1 MELPRG
7 RTAESSRPVGRLAK
21 RAPGEA
27 VKRASLW
34 PGHSRESSSEQATQS
49 IRQYHTVVVDSDNYV
64 GRLIWARSE
73 KSVKASLHLQE
84 RGIGKNKKKKRKCL
98 VVIVPA
104 TWKFIKRAERFRDET
119 TPEEACE
126 LLANWDL
133 VSLAGYAGLHLE
145 QENEPTP
152 KVDTKVFCP
161 YVPYIRNMATGMTWD
176 YIGVTFSKMIKE
188 IMKYKNDEHE
198 KATQTLNWVEKD
210 YEKEEMENKLF
221 QLDTY
226 IEELEGIICELKQQR
241 DMALHECQLASEYSL
256 KLMPLTPY
264 SQETPRQ
271 VRVMTTSGDGSAA
284 SGPVLEKAYTRR
296 YQSTR
301 SFDKTSVMGQSDMGE
316 IEFEEVGQEIF
327 DKVKDHNEVHRSE
340 LGRALELLGF
350 VCPREAWIDEIF
362 TRISPQYSTI
372 EIDDFVTFLR
382 DYAAFRD
389 EAYEATFQRCD
400 QDGSGQID
408 SSELAEMLQEL
419 DVQPMS
425 HVLEEVIEEVD
436 KDQGGTLDLD
446 EFKELLDLLHLREG
460 FTRPEFE
467 EFMGIFERYQRRR
480 GEVDSK
486 DLPSILN
493 WLGFMWPKE
502 RIQQVLTQV
511 KTGSRIDTH
520 NFIVC
525 MRKVRECELEMVQ
538 RVMQR
543 HDADHSGTLDMRE
556 VVPVLKEIGYEM
568 WDISAIFE
576 AAEEAGVPTTELDLS
591 AFWRLLLT
599 YRKREGFCD
608 IDLEQIDK
616 AFDKEQKELL
626 PALEAM
632 SALRELGFTA
642 NFLVMESMLNK
653 VDVDDTGSLD
663 KSECSTFV
671 AESQGSDVT
680 VASVTV
686 SDTAD
691 TGRQPPWSMLAA
703 LCLASAVEGIDS
715 QLVPAC
721 QFALQKGGLMKL
733 TDVAILSTVQMVLT
747 NLAAP
752 FWGVLADRGCLKRK
766 HILMLGSLGEA
777 TAATLM
783 AFVPANGFGMMIAL
797 RGMSGFFLASLRP
810 IVNGIVADSTSDDR
824 RGKMFSYVQS
834 ALLVGM
840 CLTTLV
846 AGNLANITIGEIPGW
861 RALFVLGGV
870 LAALIGAVIGVFMV
884 EPPKQLDASAGKSG
898 CNAVIEELCIMV
910 HFLTIPTFLIMVVQ
924 GIFGTI
930 PWTVMGN
937 NLLFFKLSGLEDWQG
952 SLLASEGTVVGVF
965 GNLLG
970 GFIADILAKRFG
982 YHGRP
987 LSAQISVA
995 VGIPLI
1001 YLWFA
1006 GIPPGSDAAVFG
1018 VYFTVI
1024 ACFSTLGNWAQSGT
1038 NFPILSDIVPPQN
1051 RSKVMAV
1058 ECALE
1063 NSIAT
1068 LIGPLFVA
1076 NLANAF
1082 GYEFGRNEGES
1093 RDIPSAVALG
1103 QAMAATICIPW
1114 CVTFLGYSFFHISYP
1129 ADMRR
1134 LKAQLEKE
1142 KASAASGAVEVKEAE
1157 ERETFNYKKAFWAA
1171 VPEGAQGLNEKEAAQ
1186 AIKELGFRV
1195 RHQYLSLAAQV
1206 CAKSHRVDEPF
1217 LDQMAF
1223 VRVCSYHSRDLR
1235 EVYKSNGGWTEGEVN
1250 HLQSVFNRYDIK
1262 HTGLIASKELVRMV
1276 EDLFPVLARDRKMR
1290 PELQRIMKEVLQET
1304 WSFQGLG
1311 FKDFL
1316 KLMRLF
1322 REFQDRERSKK
1333 EAQAI
1338 EDTGFNSSEVA
1349 QFRDFFL
1356 AAHAHSNSRSA
1367 GPGVEICFDQ
1377 FWKMIFDITPL
1388 GDSLTAQLKN
1398 IFHQFTQK
1406 NPNAVRSKQR
1416 VEDADFPE
1424 FLLMMKH
1431 LLDINFAKI
1440 QEKTR
1445 SSRV

>member
-1 MELPRG
+1 MEV
-7 RTAESSRPVGRLAK
+7 TS
-21 RAPGEA
+21 
-27 VKRASLW
+27 
-34 PGHSRESSSEQATQS
+34 
-49 IRQYHTVVVDSDNYV
+49 
-64 GRLIWARSE
+64 
-73 KSVKASLHLQE
+73 
-84 RGIGKNKKKKRKCL
+84 
-98 VVIVPA
+98 PA
-104 TWKFIKRAERFRDET
+104 QPTK
-119 TPEEACE
+119 
-126 LLANWDL
+126 
-133 VSLAGYAGLHLE
+133 LE
-145 QENEPTP
+145 
-152 KVDTKVFCP
+152 
-161 YVPYIRNMATGMTWD
+161 
-176 YIGVTFSKMIKE
+176 
-188 IMKYKNDEHE
+188 
-198 KATQTLNWVEKD
+198 
-210 YEKEEMENKLF
+210 
-221 QLDTY
+221 
-226 IEELEGIICELKQQR
+226 
-241 DMALHECQLASEYSL
+241 
-256 KLMPLTPY
+256 
-264 SQETPRQ
+264 
-271 VRVMTTSGDGSAA
+271 
-284 SGPVLEKAYTRR
+284 
-296 YQSTR
+296 
-301 SFDKTSVMGQSDMGE
+301 
-316 IEFEEVGQEIF
+316 
-327 DKVKDHNEVHRSE
+327 
-340 LGRALELLGF
+340 
-350 VCPREAWIDEIF
+350 
-362 TRISPQYSTI
+362 
-372 EIDDFVTFLR
+372 
-382 DYAAFRD
+382 
-389 EAYEATFQRCD
+389 
-400 QDGSGQID
+400 
-408 SSELAEMLQEL
+408 
-419 DVQPMS
+419 
-425 HVLEEVIEEVD
+425 
-436 KDQGGTLDLD
+436 
-446 EFKELLDLLHLREG
+446 
-460 FTRPEFE
+460 
-467 EFMGIFERYQRRR
+467 
-480 GEVDSK
+480 
-486 DLPSILN
+486 
-493 WLGFMWPKE
+493 
-502 RIQQVLTQV
+502 
-511 KTGSRIDTH
+511 
-520 NFIVC
+520 
-525 MRKVRECELEMVQ
+525 
-538 RVMQR
+538 
-543 HDADHSGTLDMRE
+543 
-556 VVPVLKEIGYEM
+556 
-568 WDISAIFE
+568 
-576 AAEEAGVPTTELDLS
+576 
-591 AFWRLLLT
+591 
-599 YRKREGFCD
+599 
-608 IDLEQIDK
+608 
-616 AFDKEQKELL
+616 
-626 PALEAM
+626 
-632 SALRELGFTA
+632 
-642 NFLVMESMLNK
+642 
-653 VDVDDTGSLD
+653 
-663 KSECSTFV
+663 
-671 AESQGSDVT
+671 ESQGSDVT

-1157 ERETFNYKKAFWAA
+1157 
-1171 VPEGAQGLNEKEAAQ
+1171 V
-1186 AIKELGFRV
+1186 I
-1195 RHQYLSLAAQV
+1195 
-1206 CAKSHRVDEPF
+1206 
-1217 LDQMAF
+1217 
-1223 VRVCSYHSRDLR
+1223 
-1235 EVYKSNGGWTEGEVN
+1235 
-1250 HLQSVFNRYDIK
+1250 
-1262 HTGLIASKELVRMV
+1262 
-1276 EDLFPVLARDRKMR
+1276 
-1290 PELQRIMKEVLQET
+1290 
-1304 WSFQGLG
+1304 
-1311 FKDFL
+1311 
-1316 KLMRLF
+1316 
-1322 REFQDRERSKK
+1322 
-1333 EAQAI
+1333 
-1338 EDTGFNSSEVA
+1338 
-1349 QFRDFFL
+1349 
-1356 AAHAHSNSRSA
+1356 
-1367 GPGVEICFDQ
+1367 
-1377 FWKMIFDITPL
+1377 
-1388 GDSLTAQLKN
+1388 
-1398 IFHQFTQK
+1398 
-1406 NPNAVRSKQR
+1406 
-1416 VEDADFPE
+1416 
-1424 FLLMMKH
+1424 
-1431 LLDINFAKI
+1431 
-1440 QEKTR
+1440 
-1445 SSRV
+1445 

>member
-1 MELPRG
+1 
-7 RTAESSRPVGRLAK
+7 
-21 RAPGEA
+21 
-27 VKRASLW
+27 
-34 PGHSRESSSEQATQS
+34 
-49 IRQYHTVVVDSDNYV
+49 
-64 GRLIWARSE
+64 
-73 KSVKASLHLQE
+73 
-84 RGIGKNKKKKRKCL
+84 
-98 VVIVPA
+98 
-104 TWKFIKRAERFRDET
+104 
-119 TPEEACE
+119 
-126 LLANWDL
+126 
-133 VSLAGYAGLHLE
+133 
-145 QENEPTP
+145 
-152 KVDTKVFCP
+152 
-161 YVPYIRNMATGMTWD
+161 
-176 YIGVTFSKMIKE
+176 
-188 IMKYKNDEHE
+188 
-198 KATQTLNWVEKD
+198 
-210 YEKEEMENKLF
+210 
-221 QLDTY
+221 
-226 IEELEGIICELKQQR
+226 
-241 DMALHECQLASEYSL
+241 
-256 KLMPLTPY
+256 
-264 SQETPRQ
+264 
-271 VRVMTTSGDGSAA
+271 
-284 SGPVLEKAYTRR
+284 
-296 YQSTR
+296 
-301 SFDKTSVMGQSDMGE
+301 
-316 IEFEEVGQEIF
+316 
-327 DKVKDHNEVHRSE
+327 
-340 LGRALELLGF
+340 
-350 VCPREAWIDEIF
+350 
-362 TRISPQYSTI
+362 
-372 EIDDFVTFLR
+372 
-382 DYAAFRD
+382 
-389 EAYEATFQRCD
+389 
-400 QDGSGQID
+400 
-408 SSELAEMLQEL
+408 
-419 DVQPMS
+419 
-425 HVLEEVIEEVD
+425 
-436 KDQGGTLDLD
+436 
-446 EFKELLDLLHLREG
+446 
-460 FTRPEFE
+460 
-467 EFMGIFERYQRRR
+467 
-480 GEVDSK
+480 
-486 DLPSILN
+486 
-493 WLGFMWPKE
+493 
-502 RIQQVLTQV
+502 
-511 KTGSRIDTH
+511 
-520 NFIVC
+520 
-525 MRKVRECELEMVQ
+525 MVQ

-556 VVPVLKEIGYEM
+556 VVPVLKEIGY
-568 WDISAIFE
+568 
-576 AAEEAGVPTTELDLS
+576 AAEEAGVPTTELAPERVLS
-591 AFWRLLLT
+591 EFWFSVPAA
-599 YRKREGFCD
+599 EGFCD

-616 AFDKEQKELL
+616 AFDKDRCDRCMK
-626 PALEAM
+626 AM

-671 AESQGSDVT
+671 AVPGDNLFLNVEAQESQGSDVT

-752 FWGVLADRGCLKRK
+752 FWGVLADRG
-766 HILMLGSLGEA
+766 E
-777 TAATLM
+777 
-783 AFVPANGFGMMIAL
+783 
-797 RGMSGFFLASLRP
+797 RP

-910 HFLTIPTFLIMVVQ
+910 RPSEIKRLRHLCRQ

-1134 LKAQLEKE
+1134 LKARAL
-1142 KASAASGAVEVKEAE
+1142 
-1157 ERETFNYKKAFWAA
+1157 T
-1171 VPEGAQGLNEKEAAQ
+1171 
-1186 AIKELGFRV
+1186 
-1195 RHQYLSLAAQV
+1195 
-1206 CAKSHRVDEPF
+1206 C
-1217 LDQMAF
+1217 
-1223 VRVCSYHSRDLR
+1223 DLIW
-1235 EVYKSNGGWTEGEVN
+1235 YG
-1250 HLQSVFNRYDIK
+1250 
-1262 HTGLIASKELVRMV
+1262 
-1276 EDLFPVLARDRKMR
+1276 
-1290 PELQRIMKEVLQET
+1290 
-1304 WSFQGLG
+1304 
-1311 FKDFL
+1311 
-1316 KLMRLF
+1316 
-1322 REFQDRERSKK
+1322 
-1333 EAQAI
+1333 
-1338 EDTGFNSSEVA
+1338 
-1349 QFRDFFL
+1349 
-1356 AAHAHSNSRSA
+1356 
-1367 GPGVEICFDQ
+1367 
-1377 FWKMIFDITPL
+1377 
-1388 GDSLTAQLKN
+1388 
-1398 IFHQFTQK
+1398 
-1406 NPNAVRSKQR
+1406 
-1416 VEDADFPE
+1416 
-1424 FLLMMKH
+1424 
-1431 LLDINFAKI
+1431 
-1440 QEKTR
+1440 
-1445 SSRV
+1445 

>member
-1 MELPRG
+1 MGVLRG
-7 RTAESSRPVGRLAK
+7 PPTLTVEGAEERQIVRPLSAK
-21 RAPGEA
+21 STE
-27 VKRASLW
+27 
-34 PGHSRESSSEQATQS
+34 
-49 IRQYHTVVVDSDNYV
+49 
-64 GRLIWARSE
+64 
-73 KSVKASLHLQE
+73 
-84 RGIGKNKKKKRKCL
+84 
-98 VVIVPA
+98 
-104 TWKFIKRAERFRDET
+104 TW
-119 TPEEACE
+119 
-126 LLANWDL
+126 
-133 VSLAGYAGLHLE
+133 
-145 QENEPTP
+145 
-152 KVDTKVFCP
+152 
-161 YVPYIRNMATGMTWD
+161 
-176 YIGVTFSKMIKE
+176 
-188 IMKYKNDEHE
+188 
-198 KATQTLNWVEKD
+198 
-210 YEKEEMENKLF
+210 
-221 QLDTY
+221 
-226 IEELEGIICELKQQR
+226 
-241 DMALHECQLASEYSL
+241 
-256 KLMPLTPY
+256 PLTPY

-271 VRVMTTSGDGSAA
+271 VRVMTTSGLDTECRKGIARHVGPVR
-284 SGPVLEKAYTRR
+284 GPVLEKAYTRR

-467 EFMGIFERYQRRR
+467 ETMKHIHETHEFMGIFERYQRRR

-525 MRKVRECELEMVQ
+525 MRKVREEARETSRYYLREDHPLELYRETAHLDAHIKDVQARQMICIEHALFTAQKEGYQWLLHVDADEILFFPDQERHDDARKFFAEVPLHFSAVRFANLEAVPEVLEVEDPFEEVSLFKMNPMLLEELGVEPRILYSGEVADEDQELEPDLYARKHADAVPGGHPHGYV
-538 RVMQR
+538 RLPRKER
-543 HDADHSGTLDMRE
+543 H
-556 VVPVLKEIGYEM
+556 
-568 WDISAIFE
+568 
-576 AAEEAGVPTTELDLS
+576 
-591 AFWRLLLT
+591 
-599 YRKREGFCD
+599 
-608 IDLEQIDK
+608 
-616 AFDKEQKELL
+616 
-626 PALEAM
+626 
-632 SALRELGFTA
+632 
-642 NFLVMESMLNK
+642 
-653 VDVDDTGSLD
+653 
-663 KSECSTFV
+663 
-671 AESQGSDVT
+671 
-680 VASVTV
+680 
-686 SDTAD
+686 
-691 TGRQPPWSMLAA
+691 
-703 LCLASAVEGIDS
+703 
-715 QLVPAC
+715 
-721 QFALQKGGLMKL
+721 ALQIE
-733 TDVAILSTVQMVLT
+733 AILSTVQMVLT

-987 LSAQISVA
+987 LSDTWLQVLAQISVA

-1082 GYEFGRNEGES
+1082 GYEFGRNE
-1093 RDIPSAVALG
+1093 DFALG

-1157 ERETFNYKKAFWAA
+1157 
-1171 VPEGAQGLNEKEAAQ
+1171 V
-1186 AIKELGFRV
+1186 I
-1195 RHQYLSLAAQV
+1195 
-1206 CAKSHRVDEPF
+1206 
-1217 LDQMAF
+1217 
-1223 VRVCSYHSRDLR
+1223 
-1235 EVYKSNGGWTEGEVN
+1235 
-1250 HLQSVFNRYDIK
+1250 
-1262 HTGLIASKELVRMV
+1262 
-1276 EDLFPVLARDRKMR
+1276 
-1290 PELQRIMKEVLQET
+1290 
-1304 WSFQGLG
+1304 
-1311 FKDFL
+1311 
-1316 KLMRLF
+1316 
-1322 REFQDRERSKK
+1322 
-1333 EAQAI
+1333 
-1338 EDTGFNSSEVA
+1338 
-1349 QFRDFFL
+1349 
-1356 AAHAHSNSRSA
+1356 
-1367 GPGVEICFDQ
+1367 
-1377 FWKMIFDITPL
+1377 
-1388 GDSLTAQLKN
+1388 
-1398 IFHQFTQK
+1398 
-1406 NPNAVRSKQR
+1406 
-1416 VEDADFPE
+1416 
-1424 FLLMMKH
+1424 
-1431 LLDINFAKI
+1431 
-1440 QEKTR
+1440 
-1445 SSRV
+1445 